1 MKRILSVSILISLIG
16 LGILGPVFA
25 VQAATEGVLKGCFLT
40 EEAARLTDCPQSAT
54 EFCGFAS
61 STCGVCCLLQ
71 TLYNVTDWI
80 FVILVGVASIFV
92 IIGAMNL
99 LMSAGDTTK
108 VSSGRNYIMY
118 AAIGLIVGFLAKA
131 IPAIVK
137 LVVGQ

>member
-1 MKRILSVSILISLIG
+1 MKKIFFLLALASFIS
-16 LGILGPVFA
+16 LGILTFA
-25 VQAATEGVLKGCFLT
+25 SFVQAQTTTEGVLEGCTITQSGALLSGCTT
-40 EEAARLTDCPQSAT
+40 ECNFNTNA
-54 EFCGFAS
+54 
-61 STCGVCCLLQ
+61 TCGVCCFLN

-137 LVVGQ
+137 LAVGQ